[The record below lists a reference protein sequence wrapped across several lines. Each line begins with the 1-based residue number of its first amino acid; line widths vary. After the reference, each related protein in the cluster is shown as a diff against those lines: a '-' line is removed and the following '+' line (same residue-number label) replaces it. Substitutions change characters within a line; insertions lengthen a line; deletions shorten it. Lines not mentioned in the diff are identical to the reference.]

1 MQTDLLSRRNKGN
14 KGNFCHF
21 RDFCGTKKTA
31 GMVCCHAGIK
41 EIREISAI
49 SAISAGLKTIYNSI
63 DTVLQDIA
71 GVEINQDSDLQT

>member
-1 MQTDLLSRRNKGN
+1 MIY
-14 KGNFCHF
+14 CP
-21 RDFCGTKKTA
+21 A
-31 GMVCCHAGIK
+31 EIK
-41 EIREISAI
+41 EIKEISAISAISAGHKNCKLVCCPAEIKEIKEISAI